1 MPRTITARFPHPRQW
16 CMIASVADPKSD
28 LRARIRAARSR
39 ALSAADRA
47 GERDGL
53 LAAALAAGLLD
64 HRGIPDRL
72 GAVAIAAYIAAPGE
86 PDVAAI
92 RAAVRE
98 AGGVVLLPIPRA
110 DRTLDW
116 AHDDGDYRPEGR
128 YPIEVPAGA
137 VIGSGAAGL
146 LAHGVRTVL
155 VPALAVD
162 ASGARLGQGG
172 GYYDRLLSDLAALS
186 GLPREGGSP
195 SAAHPSVARIPIVA
209 VVRDAE
215 LLPAGAVPCEA
226 HDQVMTAALTPTRYV
241 PLGR

>member
-1 MPRTITARFPHPRQW
+1 
-16 CMIASVADPKSD
+16 MIASVADTKSD
-28 LRARIRAARSR
+28 LRARVRAARSR
-39 ALSAADRA
+39 AVGAADRA
-47 GERDGL
+47 RERDGL

-64 HRGIPDRL
+64 QDGIPDRL
-72 GAVAIAAYIAAPGE
+72 GVVAISAYIAAPGE

-92 RAAVRE
+92 REAVRE

-116 AHDDGDYRPEGR
+116 AHDEGDYRPEGR
-128 YPIEVPAGA
+128 YPIEVPAGE
-137 VIGSGAAGL
+137 VIGSGATGL
-146 LAHGVRTVL
+146 LGHGVRTVL

-172 GYYDRLLSDLAALS
+172 GYYDRLLAELASLP

-195 SAAHPSVARIPIVA
+195 AGAHPSGAGIRIVA
-209 VVRDAE
+209 VVRDEE
-215 LLPAGAVPCEA
+215 LLRAGAVPREA

-241 PLGR
+241 ALGG

>member
-1 MPRTITARFPHPRQW
+1 
-16 CMIASVADPKSD
+16 MIASVADPKAD
-28 LRARIRAARSR
+28 LRAQIRAARSR
-39 ALSAADRA
+39 ALGAAERA
-47 GERDGL
+47 RERDGL

-64 HRGIPDRL
+64 HGGIPDRP

-86 PDVAAI
+86 PEVAAI

-128 YPIEVPAGA
+128 YPIEVPAGE

-162 ASGARLGQGG
+162 AAGSRLGQGG
-172 GYYDRLLSDLAALS
+172 GYYDRLLSELAGPA
-186 GLPREGGSP
+186 GLPPLGGALI
-195 SAAHPSVARIPIVA
+195 AAHPSVAGIRIVA
-209 VVRDAE
+209 VVRDEE
-215 LLPAGAVPCEA
+215 LLPAGAVPREP
-226 HDQVMTAALTPTRYV
+226 HDQVITAALTPTRYV
-241 PLGR
+241 PLGC

>member
-16 CMIASVADPKSD
+16 CMIASVADPKAD
-28 LRARIRAARSR
+28 LRARIRAARS
-39 ALSAADRA
+39 SAVGAAQQAR
-47 GERDGL
+47 ERDGL

-64 HRGIPDRL
+64 HVGIPDQL

-98 AGGVVLLPIPRA
+98 GGGVVLLPIPRA

-128 YPIEVPAGA
+128 YPIEVPAGE

-172 GYYDRLLSDLAALS
+172 GYYDRLLSELAGPAKF
-186 GLPREGGSP
+186 PPEEGSP
-195 SAAHPSVARIPIVA
+195 IAAHPSVAGIRIVA
-209 VVRDAE
+209 VVRDEE
-215 LLPAGAVPCEA
+215 LLPAGAVPREA